1 MAEQSATDFK
11 STFKLLQTVQEVCR
25 SGEVRKL
32 ADAIAMLNDQAF
44 QSQPKRLRQGNCNGV
59 SDLDTKTEESRIK
72 TEQMKF
78 SPAPQRAQAA
88 RRKVNKAQ
96 KALSLQ
102 RVRRR
107 AKLMALGKT
116 KRLPTLDEVQV
127 ILSQRYSFEL
137 AAKMVDLLPMKEI
150 EVCSKH
156 TIQRMNVGQPLPN
169 PESIPMRDACAAA
182 IADIDILVAGES
194 SPSVYL
200 ARWDAIG
207 YATLEQLEAM
217 LSVIDARA
225 AMIKPPFNDCVWFSK
240 VCKAHP
246 DQFKDIVANMTLNK
260 YTISGEDICGVNL
273 LSFREKE

>member
-1 MAEQSATDFK
+1 MSPHAYRLVRDQYKFATGAD
-11 STFKLLQTVQEVCR
+11 TQYEVKID
-25 SGEVRKL
+25 E
-32 ADAIAMLNDQAF
+32 
-44 QSQPKRLRQGNCNGV
+44 
-59 SDLDTKTEESRIK
+59 
-72 TEQMKF
+72 
-78 SPAPQRAQAA
+78 PQ
-88 RRKVNKAQ
+88 
-96 KALSLQ
+96 
-102 RVRRR
+102 
-107 AKLMALGKT
+107 AKLRNQDHGEHDLHVVNMK
-116 KRLPTLDEVQV
+116 
-127 ILSQRYSFEL
+127 
-137 AAKMVDLLPMKEI
+137 VDLLPMKEI

-207 YATLEQLEAM
+207 YATLEQLEPM

-240 VCKAHP
+240 

>member
-1 MAEQSATDFK
+1 MAEQSAADFK

-25 SGEVRKL
+25 PGEVRKL
-32 ADAIAMLNDQAF
+32 ADAIAVLNDQAF

-127 ILSQRYSFEL
+127 ILFSQRYSFEL

-225 AMIKPPFNDCVWFSK
+225 VMIKLQRVVQWIEK
-240 VCKAHP
+240 L
-246 DQFKDIVANMTLNK
+246 DIIKFGQKPLCLVLQ
-260 YTISGEDICGVNL
+260 GV
-273 LSFREKE
+273 